1 METRALGRVPADLS
15 TMGTSFLEDGGNRS
29 IEPSKFLNDLGK
41 AEIFTREFFNWNF
54 TQNMR
59 TFLLNVLLG

>member
-29 IEPSKFLNDLGK
+29 IEPAKFLNDLGK
-41 AEIFTREFFNWNF
+41 AEIFTREFFN
-54 TQNMR
+54 
-59 TFLLNVLLG
+59 